1 MAELKAGV
9 VATLETIR
17 NHFPGHVITT
27 RTTATGGAHVII
39 EDVPLGPPYNQATTW
54 VGFHLSDAC
63 PYDDTYPFYVRA
75 DLSRIDGAPLKC
87 PPLHST
93 GQVFPAD
100 NSTTDTRAAVMVSRR
115 QRNQA
120 SFAFESPLSKL
131 IKVLKWMLE
140 Q

>member
-1 MAELKAGV
+1 MPELKSGV
-9 VATLETIR
+9 VTTLAAIR
-17 NHFPGHVITT
+17 NHFPGLAVTA
-27 RTTATGGAHVII
+27 RVTATGGAHVVI
-39 EDVPLGPPYNQATTW
+39 EDVPLGPPYNQAITW

-63 PYDDTYPFYVRA
+63 PYDDTYPFYVRH
-75 DLSRIDGAPLKC
+75 DLSRIDGAALKC

-100 NSTTDTRAAVMVSRR
+100 NSTTDTRPAVMVSRR
-115 QRNQA
+115 QRSQA
-120 SFAFESPLSKL
+120 SFAFETPLSKL